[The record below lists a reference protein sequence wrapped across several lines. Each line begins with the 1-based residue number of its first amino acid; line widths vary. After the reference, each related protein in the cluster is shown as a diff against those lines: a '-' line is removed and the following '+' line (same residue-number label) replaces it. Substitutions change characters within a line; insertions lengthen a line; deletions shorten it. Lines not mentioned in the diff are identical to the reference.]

1 VSKARILVIDD
12 QLYFRSFMEGMLEE
26 EGYTVQTADG
36 GLHGLELL
44 EQEGPFDV
52 VLSDLVMPGMDGLE
66 TVRRIRDRLPEQ
78 QVVVVTGVGDV
89 RSAVDALRVG
99 AAEYLLKPVERDDL
113 VHTVES
119 LLEQQRLRVEHER
132 LISENLAFLG
142 FLSTIDRGLGLIGRA
157 HRRGIAEGLLELL
170 CQEAKARGGVV
181 WGREPAADGTR
192 FVCLATQGDGTDDGT
207 LPELSPERWDALHAA
222 RVELEVAPGDRRGGV
237 LWVASARGDT
247 AWAVARLAGLA
258 EGTVSEEI
266 RSSCA
271 KLGEIAA
278 IAFENADRTAG
289 REGDTLRDPG
299 TGLHSLAFLR
309 DAVAR
314 EIHRGRRYGRPF
326 ALLQLEVGEPDAPD
340 LDAETSQQIGA
351 AVAGTL
357 RPAEVVASDGT
368 RRFWVL
374 AAEADP
380 LGCVVVKGRL
390 TEAIRA
396 VAGGEPVAVGAA
408 NFPTDG
414 ESFEALAATVQ
425 KRIEEDRS
433 SLLRSLALPETAGLD
448 ELAQRLRY
456 QAELM
461 DESFVAEAVELIIDE
476 VRSRPD
482 LRGLIFISPGTERAA
497 VFLQLAGFGRRSLST
512 EILVATDGD
521 TVPVSSTVKAI
532 ALPRSLPSDTTW
544 VVRFGE
550 APPYVLIAGPPGARQ
565 GGRPVFHTHDRSLVE
580 FVVSRLRAEV
590 GFGVGTRR

>member
-12 QLYFRSFMEGMLEE
+12 QLYFRSFMEGLLEE

-36 GLHGLELL
+36 GIHGLELL
-44 EQEGPFDV
+44 EREGPFDV
-52 VLSDLVMPGMDGLE
+52 VLSDLIMPGMDGIE
-66 TVRRIRDRLPEQ
+66 TVRRIRERLPEQ

-119 LLEQQRLRVEHER
+119 LLEQRRLRVEHER
-132 LISENLAFLG
+132 LVSENLAFLG
-142 FLSTIDRGLGLIGRA
+142 FLSTIDRGLGLIGRPD
-157 HRRGIAEGLLELL
+157 RRGIAEGLLELL

-181 WGREPAADGTR
+181 WGRDPAADGAR
-192 FVCLATQGDGTDDGT
+192 FVCLATRGDGTDDGT
-207 LPELSPERWDALHAA
+207 LPELTPERWDALHRA
-222 RVELEVAPGDRRGGV
+222 RVELEVAHGDRGGG

-247 AWAVARLAGLA
+247 SWAVVRLSRLA

-266 RSSCA
+266 RSACA

-278 IAFENADRTAG
+278 IAFENVDRTAG

-299 TGLHSLAFLR
+299 TGLHTLAFLR

-326 ALLQLEVGEPDAPD
+326 ALLHLEVGEPDAPD
-340 LDAETSQQIGA
+340 LDAEASQQIGA
-351 AVAGTL
+351 AVSGTL

-380 LGCVVVKGRL
+380 LGCVIVKGRL

-396 VAGGEPVAVGAA
+396 LASGEPVAVGAA
-408 NFPTDG
+408 TFPADG
-414 ESFEALAATVQ
+414 ERATVQ
-425 KRIEEDRS
+425 KRIGEDRS
-433 SLLRSLALPETAGLD
+433 SLLRSLSLPEGAGLD

-461 DESFVAEAVELIIDE
+461 DEGFVAEAVELVIDE

-482 LRGLIFISPGTERAA
+482 LRGLIFIAPGTERAG
-497 VFLQLAGFGRRSLST
+497 VFSQLAGFGRSSLAT

-532 ALPRSLPSDTTW
+532 ALPRSLPTDTTW

-550 APPYVLIAGPPGARQ
+550 APPYVLIAGPPGAGQ
-565 GGRPVFHTHDRSLVE
+565 AGRPVFHSHDRSLVE

-590 GFGVGTRR
+590 GFGVGSRR